1 MSVAIAFPA
10 ELTLWSHVSAHLKF
24 LLQGANVSSG
34 ALEVCNY
41 SLSLGSR
48 MQNVILQSPNAQSP
62 TLHCAGVVSDN
73 GTSLLSIN
81 MHSLDLAEDPTD
93 LFLVD
98 GDELE
103 IQVAN
108 FILAY
113 LPDPVFPHVGGAHSP
128 REPLPSMA
136 HHPQAYYMV
145 IKGYKISIF
154 LEKWYFDLQYIHF
167 ALLMMDR
174 TDMEGWAMNGSGYV

>member
-1 MSVAIAFPA
+1 
-10 ELTLWSHVSAHLKF
+10 
-24 LLQGANVSSG
+24 
-34 ALEVCNY
+34 
-41 SLSLGSR
+41 

-62 TLHCAGVVSDN
+62 TLHCAGVV
-73 GTSLLSIN
+73 
-81 MHSLDLAEDPTD
+81 
-93 LFLVD
+93 D

-108 FILAY
+108 FVLAY
-113 LPDPVFPHVGGAHSP
+113 LPDPVFPHVGGARSP